1 MSRSDA
7 TPDPAAPSAGVP
19 AAQGS
24 AAQGPSTRGSST
36 RASSNQASSTRVPPA
51 RVAPAKVSYAQAVSA
66 RLAAGAVR
74 VFLVAA
80 ALFWLLPTFGL
91 LLSSFLSPG
100 DLNKGGWW
108 QALTAPARL
117 TAGNYE
123 RLLANETITASL
135 LNTVA
140 IAVPATLLVLVLGAF
155 AGYAFAW
162 LEFPGRDWLFLVVVG
177 LLVVPVQVA
186 LIPVS
191 ELFGSI
197 GLFETTAGVVLFHTA
212 FGLPFA
218 VFLLRNFF
226 AEIPRE
232 LLEAAR
238 LDGAGEL
245 RLFAR
250 VVLPLGGPAIA
261 SLGIFQFLWV
271 WNDML
276 VALVFADSANPPVT
290 VALQQQVRQFGNNI
304 DVLAPGAFLSMVI
317 PLIVFFAFQRQFVSG
332 VMAGAIK

>member
-1 MSRSDA
+1 M
-7 TPDPAAPSAGVP
+7 TTVEGVVPDGRPGAG
-19 AAQGS
+19 AGGAG
-24 AAQGPSTRGSST
+24 RGGG
-36 RASSNQASSTRVPPA
+36 RAGRGRRPFA
-51 RVAPAKVSYAQAVSA
+51 A
-66 RLAAGAVR
+66 RLAARAGGGVLR
-74 VFLVAA
+74 IFLVLV
-80 ALFWLLPTFGL
+80 ALFWLMPSVGL
-91 LLSSFLSPG
+91 LLSSLRGPQDIAGS
-100 DLNKGGWW
+100 GWW
-108 QALTAPARL
+108 RVFAQPAQI
-117 TAGNYE
+117 TWDNYS
-123 RLLANETITASL
+123 RLLSDDKVMGSL
-135 LNTVA
+135 LTTAA
-140 IAVPATLLVLVLGAF
+140 ITVPATVLVVVIGSL

-162 LEFPGRDWLFLVVVG
+162 MDFPGRDGWFLVVVG

-186 LIPVS
+186 LIPVAK
-191 ELFGSI
+191 LFGAV

-245 RLFAR
+245 RLFTR
-250 VVLPLGGPAIA
+250 VVMPLGGPAIA

-276 VALVFADSANPPVT
+276 VALIFADSGHPPIT
-290 VALQQQVRQFGNNI
+290 VALQQEVRQFGNNI
-304 DVLAPGAFLSMVI
+304 DVLAPGAFVSMVV

-332 VMAGAIK
+332 VMAGAVK

>member
-1 MSRSDA
+1 MTA
-7 TPDPAAPSAGVP
+7 TA
-19 AAQGS
+19 
-24 AAQGPSTRGSST
+24 T
-36 RASSNQASSTRVPPA
+36 RAGGAAS
-51 RVAPAKVSYAQAVSA
+51 APAGTRA
-66 RLAAGAVR
+66 RTPLGTRIAERLGGGLVR
-74 VFLVAA
+74 VVLLLVG
-80 ALFWLLPTFGL
+80 LFWLVPTIGL
-91 LLSSFLSPG
+91 LISSLRAPEDMSAS
-100 DLNKGGWW
+100 GWW
-108 QALTAPARL
+108 TVLSEPSKLTFASYR
-117 TAGNYE
+117 
-123 RLLANETITASL
+123 RLLENGDITHSL
-135 LNTVA
+135 LNTVL
-140 IAVPATLLVLVLGAF
+140 ITVPATVLVVVIGSL

-162 LEFPGRDWLFLVVVG
+162 MEFPGRDWWFLGVVG

-186 LIPVS
+186 LIPIA

-197 GLFETTAGVVLFHTA
+197 GLFGSILGVILFHVG

-250 VVLPLGGPAIA
+250 VVMPLGGPAVA

-276 VALVFADSANPPVT
+276 VALVFTKSGSQPIT
-290 VALQQQVRQFGNNI
+290 VALQTQVRQFGNNI
-304 DVLAPGAFLSMVI
+304 DVLAPGAFISMVV
-317 PLIVFFAFQRQFVSG
+317 PLVVFFAFQRQFVSG
-332 VMAGAIK
+332 VMAGAVK